1 MRQNRG
7 EKRGEGEQRDRG
19 GKCDLGGVG
28 VAGPRGAAGRRGG
41 GGTEGEE
48 QRRHASRRCLR
59 PRWSN
64 EGGGGE
70 VAEWNGARAVVRSK
84 GASFF
89 NADGAVLPA
98 ALSRLRLA
106 LSAELPMPSILRHL
120 SFCCSS
126 THFIFSFFC
135 RVFRWLEVRATE
147 FMVTLRRFAMV
158 SRKICVSHGHL
169 TCTPVSHGHTRVEL
183 NKDKIGRAAR
193 DALSITPW
201 KWLIMS

>member
-1 MRQNRG
+1 VPEAPVVEWRRRRSGSSQNSTDVISTTSWLKFTYEHQFAMKISGNHCCHVIAMNR
-7 EKRGEGEQRDRG
+7 
-19 GKCDLGGVG
+19 
-28 VAGPRGAAGRRGG
+28 AGSA
-41 GGTEGEE
+41 
-48 QRRHASRRCLR
+48 Q
-59 PRWSN
+59 
-64 EGGGGE
+64 

-158 SRKICVSHGHL
+158 SRKIYVSVSHGHL
-169 TCTPVSHGHTRVEL
+169 TCTPVSHGHSGRV
-183 NKDKIGRAAR
+183 KQRQY
-193 DALSITPW
+193 W
-201 KWLIMS
+201 KGSKRCTIYNTSEMFFLQHGNG

>member
-1 MRQNRG
+1 M
-7 EKRGEGEQRDRG
+7 
-19 GKCDLGGVG
+19 V
-28 VAGPRGAAGRRGG
+28 P
-41 GGTEGEE
+41 
-48 QRRHASRRCLR
+48 
-59 PRWSN
+59 
-64 EGGGGE
+64 
-70 VAEWNGARAVVRSK
+70 RAVVRSK

-158 SRKICVSHGHL
+158 SRKIYVSVSHGHL

-183 NKDKIGRAAR
+183 NKDNIGRAAR
-193 DALSITPW
+193 DALSITPR
-201 KWLIMS
+201 KCFFLQHGNG